1 MSWILTGG
9 GEKLQVYVNSSL
21 STDMAIADV
30 ILKYLT

>member
-9 GEKLQVYVNSSL
+9 DKLRVYVNSPL